1 LEYTSSYGI
10 KDAVDLKKSI
20 NNEGHSAMYNSWQAT
35 MNDDI
40 VIIKQLDE
48 LKDQHRQLDEEINQ
62 LMGAGSDEMQLARL
76 KKRKLQLRDQIQTL
90 EVEIY
95 PDMPA

>member
-1 LEYTSSYGI
+1 
-10 KDAVDLKKSI
+10 
-20 NNEGHSAMYNSWQAT
+20 MYNPWQAT

>member
-1 LEYTSSYGI
+1 
-10 KDAVDLKKSI
+10 
-20 NNEGHSAMYNSWQAT
+20 MYNSWQAT

-95 PDMPA
+95 PDQPA

>member
-1 LEYTSSYGI
+1 
-10 KDAVDLKKSI
+10 
-20 NNEGHSAMYNSWQAT
+20 MYNSWQAT

>member
-1 LEYTSSYGI
+1 MYTQ
-10 KDAVDLKKSI
+10 
-20 NNEGHSAMYNSWQAT
+20 WQTT
-35 MNDDI
+35 MNDDV

-62 LMGAGSDEMQLARL
+62 LSGSGNDEMALARL